1 MPVLL
6 KSSYTVDDNDFEDF
20 KIIRDKTAA
29 EVEAVVQDFITNFHD
44 EYGGELEVIGGWN
57 IHRDDI
63 EDAFT
68 VTEISEQD
76 AAVLRA
82 TLGTSFGQGLIG
94 YLDL

>member
-29 EVEAVVQDFITNFHD
+29 EVEAVVQDFITGFND

-57 IHRDDI
+57 IHEDDI
-63 EDAFT
+63 NDAFT
-68 VTEISEQD
+68 VINIREED
-76 AAVLRA
+76 AAVLQSL
-82 TLGTSFGQGLIG
+82 LGSRFGEGLIG